1 MRTIPITNEALVRN
15 IKSTFINSA
24 VDSTDTTLSV
34 ESIVGFGANQLILI
48 GELGNEKTEIAKT
61 HSTTAPSGST
71 ITLSSELSFSHNTG
85 TKIYILNFD
94 EIEISW
100 SLTEDG
106 EKEVLSTIS
115 VQADQK
121 ETLYEDT
128 SKAEGYYFIRFKNSI
143 TDSFSDYSDP
153 VPWGGYSSNT
163 VGSII
168 QYALKRNK
176 LETFTKFIDYDFC
189 IEEINSCLKYIVG
202 KKKKWT
208 HLQDFDYAL
217 GTATRGEYSMALPD
231 DVWNKS
237 HKAILDVRTSGGLA
251 LRYKDKKEFND
262 LMYGVQRTTASAAT
276 AGDTT
281 LTVTDATH
289 LEEDGIV
296 MVNGMLI
303 EYDEKD
309 GNELKGIPTT
319 GDGSITTN
327 ITAGDN
333 VWQGSYQESSP
344 YYFTV
349 YGGNLYWW
357 PMTSSTTPSQNII
370 VDFWTEA
377 PEIESDSDE
386 LDIHRYDMVKHWLTW
401 AIKMQLKNDGTRD
414 FQEGD
419 YVIFRE
425 ILLDAMRTDIH
436 GQTYKYR
443 PALNTIKYPSI
454 RET

>member
-1 MRTIPITNEALVRN
+1 MRNLSVDNSFLTNQKKA
-15 IKSTFINSA
+15 TFLNSSA
-24 VDSTDTTLSV
+24 SATDTELTV
-34 ESIVGFGANQLILI
+34 ESIVGFAINQILLI
-48 GELGNEKTEIAKT
+48 GEIGNEKSEIVKT
-61 HSTTAPSGST
+61 HTSTAPSGST
-71 ITLSSELSFSHNTG
+71 ITLVEGLTFSYSQG
-85 TKIYILNFD
+85 VKVYILDWDQF
-94 EIEISW
+94 EISW
-100 SLTEDG
+100 SDG
-106 EKEVLSTIS
+106 GTKEVLATENI
-115 VQADQK
+115 QTDQK
-121 ETLYEDT
+121 ESYYTDDT
-128 SKAEGYYFIRFKNSI
+128 KSSGYYYIRFKNSI
-143 TDSFSDYSDP
+143 TSDFSSYSDGIP
-153 VPWGGYSSNT
+153 YADFSGDT
-163 VGSII
+163 VAKAI

-189 IEEINSCLKYIVG
+189 IEEINSCLKYIKG

-289 LEEDGIV
+289 LKEDGIV

-309 GNELKGIPTT
+309 GNELKGIPAT

-436 GQTYKYR
+436 GQIYKHR